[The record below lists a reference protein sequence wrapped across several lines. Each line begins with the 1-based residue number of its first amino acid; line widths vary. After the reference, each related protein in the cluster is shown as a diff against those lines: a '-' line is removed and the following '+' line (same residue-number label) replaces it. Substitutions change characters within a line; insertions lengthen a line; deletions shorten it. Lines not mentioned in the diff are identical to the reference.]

1 MELRNFFIKFSG
13 DDYNVINNCSD
24 KTQNRFALIGA
35 FVFSIFILCFASS
48 FYTFTQLFNN
58 YFVGVPIAIFFSFTI
73 TNIYLLLLHTLTKK
87 VLPHMKFKKSGIFTV
102 IVRIIFISL
111 IAVIVSKPLEV
122 LFFSLPLQDEI
133 TVFKKEKLETYT
145 SQTAE
150 YFDKQIIEAKRELE
164 QRINLQ
170 GNIQTVEIRKYY
182 QSLQDKETEKMKLT
196 EDMKILV
203 RDSNYYI
210 RSIIILNTKY
220 SICWLITLFTVIIF
234 LFPAY
239 KKSQLSLDSN
249 YYKVKKS
256 IETNLVVEEYERF
269 KQKYNSI
276 FKENFGIDRD
286 FNELYVDAPFN
297 TIIKSDERNFIEEN
311 ILISELYNG

>member
-1 MELRNFFIKFSG
+1 MKYRNFLIKLSG
-13 DDYNVINNCSD
+13 DDYNITKKCSV

-35 FVFSIFILCFASS
+35 FVFGIFTLCFISS

-58 YFVGVPIAIFFSFTI
+58 YFVGIPISIFFSLTI

-87 VLPHMKFKKSGIFTV
+87 VLPHIKFKKSGIFTV
-102 IVRIIFISL
+102 FVRIVFIGL

-122 LFFSLPLQDEI
+122 LLFSFVLQDEI
-133 TVFKKEKLETYT
+133 TSFKKEKLEKYT
-145 SQTAE
+145 KQTVE
-150 YFDKQIIEAKRELE
+150 YFDKQIIEAKQELE
-164 QRINLQ
+164 QKMNLQ
-170 GNIQTVEIRKYY
+170 ESTRTVEIEKYY
-182 QSLQDKETEKMKLT
+182 QSLQAKENEKIKLIG
-196 EDMKILV
+196 DMQILV

-220 SICWLITLFTVIIF
+220 PICWFVTLITVIIF
-234 LFPAY
+234 LIPIY
-239 KKSQLSLDSN
+239 KKGRISLDSN

-256 IETNLVVEEYERF
+256 IETNLVIEEYERF

-276 FKENFGIDRD
+276 FKETFGIDKD
-286 FNELYVDAPFN
+286 FCEQYIDAPFN
-297 TIIKSDERNFIEEN
+297 TIIKSDERDFMEQD